1 MLRLIFKKTLIK
13 PEIIKQYKQ
22 SKPSKPSKPISE
34 QIYRANDYKNIP
46 PCEIMGY
53 DYDLMAQQYA
63 PHCK

>member
-1 MLRLIFKKTLIK
+1 MLRLILKKILIK
-13 PEIIKQYKQ
+13 PEIIKQ
-22 SKPSKPSKPISE
+22 SKPSKPINE
-34 QIYRANDYKNIP
+34 KIYRANNYKNIP